1 LPLGNLSAGLAWAYA
16 ALALGWLVLS
26 WKDSRT
32 GLFFLCG
39 PLLAPLSLLGLLPLA
54 AQRLRGGTAR
64 AVHVFAAVLVAGLVA
79 GLRGDKLPF
88 TGSFAPALELDSTRS
103 PLAAAN
109 TIWDALSARPTLLFE
124 AIVLAAAAVV
134 LPHIRRRRIAP
145 SPTTLSSSCVRQSR
159 RSTWLSQR
167 RP

>member
-1 LPLGNLSAGLAWAYA
+1 MIRRPPRSTLFPYTTLFRSGNLSAGLAWAYA

-64 AVHVFAAVLVAGLVA
+64 AGPRFAAVLLAG
-79 GLRGDKLPF
+79 GGGRPPPPP
-88 TGSFAPALELDSTRS
+88 AP
-103 PLAAAN
+103 P
-109 TIWDALSARPTLLFE
+109 P
-124 AIVLAAAAVV
+124 
-134 LPHIRRRRIAP
+134 
-145 SPTTLSSSCVRQSR
+145 
-159 RSTWLSQR
+159 
-167 RP
+167 

>member
-1 LPLGNLSAGLAWAYA
+1 LFRERAGLSLALAVPVLPLGNLSAGLAWAYA

-32 GLFFLCG
+32 GLFFLCA

-64 AVHVFAAVLVAGLVA
+64 ALHVFAAVLVAGLVA

-88 TGSFAPALELDSTRS
+88 TGRFAPALQLESTRS
-103 PLAAAN
+103 PLAAP
-109 TIWDALSARPTLLFE
+109 D
-124 AIVLAAAAVV
+124 
-134 LPHIRRRRIAP
+134 
-145 SPTTLSSSCVRQSR
+145 TT
-159 RSTWLSQR
+159 
-167 RP
+167 